1 MTRLDRAIVL
11 AMLLASCGGS
21 SNAPAPGVGGG
32 SGGGAGD
39 DTGGSGGGGSGGT
52 ATQPDAAGAGTGGHV
67 PDMTAPAD
75 AEAAPADAGVA
86 PGDVATVATDPGSE
100 GDGNFMIGPAYM
112 PAPEYTAKPGVP
124 AGTVITFQMKSTD
137 SKFFPG
143 LNGPFTR
150 NVAVYVPKQYA
161 AGTAA
166 PFIIA
171 QDGKNWVPRLQA
183 SLDNLIA
190 AGKVPA
196 MVAIMIDNGGGDS
209 KGSERGLEYDT
220 VSGKYAEFVEAEVLP
235 RVEMEAKVMLTHDP
249 DGRATLGGSSGG
261 AAAFSMGWFHP
272 ELYHRILTY
281 SGTYVNQQSPTNP
294 MLPHG
299 AWEYHEHLIPQ
310 SDPKP
315 LRVWLECGSNDNGA
329 GSSAAGLHNWVLANQ
344 NMAKVLAAKHYHYR
358 FEYAQGAGH
367 VDGKAVAQTLPEALV
382 WLWRGYPL
390 H

>member
-1 MTRLDRAIVL
+1 MSRPDRPFVVL
-11 AMLLASCGGS
+11 YAFLSACGASSAGIGASSPDADEPTGGS
-21 SNAPAPGVGGG
+21 PGPV
-32 SGGGAGD
+32 
-39 DTGGSGGGGSGGT
+39 TPGSGGGGSPSATGG
-52 ATQPDAAGAGTGGHV
+52 APGTGGA
-67 PDMTAPAD
+67 PITPGGDDAGAPA
-75 AEAAPADAGVA
+75 ADATGGGT
-86 PGDVATVATDPGSE
+86 PATDPGSE
-100 GDGNFMIGPAYM
+100 GDGDVTIGPAYT

-124 AGTVITFQMKSTD
+124 AGMVTTFQMKSTD
-137 SKFFPG
+137 SKFYPG

-150 NVAVYVPKQYA
+150 NVAVYVPKQYV
-161 AGTAA
+161 AGSEA
-166 PFIIA
+166 PFIVA
-171 QDGKNWVPRLQA
+171 QDGKNWVPRLSA
-183 SLDNLIA
+183 TLDNLINA
-190 AGKVPA
+190 KKLPV

-235 RVEMEAKVMLTHDP
+235 RVETEAKVKLTHDP
-249 DGRATLGGSSGG
+249 EGRATLGGSSGG

-315 LRVWLECGSNDNGA
+315 LRVWLEAGENDNGA
-329 GSSAAGLHNWVLANQ
+329 GSSAAGLHNWLLANQ

-358 FEYAQGAGH
+358 FEYAKTAGH
-367 VDGKAVAQTLPEALV
+367 VDQKVVSQTLPEAML
-382 WLWRGYPL
+382 WLWRGYPIE
-390 H
+390 

>member
-1 MTRLDRAIVL
+1 MPDAGDEAT
-11 AMLLASCGGS
+11 GGGQAGS
-21 SNAPAPGVGGG
+21 ATGGVGGG
-32 SGGGAGD
+32 GGI
-39 DTGGSGGGGSGGT
+39 DTGGAPGTGGGLGIGGAAGT
-52 ATQPDAAGAGTGGHV
+52 SVPPDAGAGGTGV
-67 PDMTAPAD
+67 TPPDGAPA
-75 AEAAPADAGVA
+75 AS
-86 PGDVATVATDPGSE
+86 DPGSE
-100 GDGNFMIGPAYM
+100 GDGDFTIGPDYT
-112 PAPEYTAKPGVP
+112 PAPEYTPKPGVP
-124 AGTVITFQMKSTD
+124 AGMVTTFQMKSTD

-161 AGTAA
+161 GAEA
-166 PFIIA
+166 PFVVA
-171 QDGKNWVPRLQA
+171 QDGKNWVPRLSA
-183 SLDNLIA
+183 TLDNLIDA
-190 AGKVPA
+190 KKLPV
-196 MVAIMIDNGGGDS
+196 MIAIMIDNGGGDS

-235 RVEMEAKVMLTHDP
+235 RVETEAKVKLTHDP
-249 DGRATLGGSSGG
+249 EGRATLGGSSGG

-281 SGTYVNQQSPTNP
+281 SGTYVNQQSPTDP

-299 AWEYHEHLIPQ
+299 AWEFHEHLIPQ

-315 LRVWLECGSNDNGA
+315 LRVWLEAGQNDNGA

-358 FEYAQGAGH
+358 FEYAKTAGH
-367 VDGKAVAQTLPEALV
+367 VDQRVVSQTLPEAML

-390 H
+390 Q